1 MSKTV
6 ERVSLYYRDGRSDKV
21 YVIELAEESQGKFS
35 VTGYNGRR
43 GSQLVAQPKTS
54 TPVTLTEARRI
65 FNQLE
70 SAKLN
75 HPKTPYKIA
84 ERQTATSAG
93 AKQKEVKQKESKQ
106 PSVSSAGEQAVET
119 TQQQPAPEGYRA
131 NHLDA
136 LEF

>member
-1 MSKTV
+1 MSKIV
-6 ERVSLYYRDGRSDKV
+6 ERVSLYYREGSSDKV
-21 YVIELAEESQGKFS
+21 YVIELAEESPGKFS

-43 GSQLVAQPKTS
+43 GSQLVAQPKTA

-84 ERQTATSAG
+84 ERQTTTTAG
-93 AKQKEVKQKESKQ
+93 AKQKETKS
-106 PSVSSAGEQAVET
+106 PSVSSASEQAET
-119 TQQQPAPEGYRA
+119 AQQQPEGYRA

>member
-1 MSKTV
+1 MSKIV
-6 ERVSLYYRDGRSDKV
+6 ERVSLYYREGRSDKV

-84 ERQTATSAG
+84 ERQTTTTTG
-93 AKQKEVKQKESKQ
+93 AKQKEAKP
-106 PSVSSAGEQAVET
+106 PSVSSADEQAEA
-119 TQQQPAPEGYRA
+119 TQQQPSPEGYRA

>member
-1 MSKTV
+1 MPKIV
-6 ERVSLYYRDGRSDKV
+6 ERVSLYYREGRSDKV
-21 YVIELAEESQGKFS
+21 YVIELAEETPGKFS

-43 GSQLVAQPKTS
+43 GSQLVAQPKTA

-70 SAKLN
+70 SAKIN

-84 ERQTATSAG
+84 ERQTTTTAG
-93 AKQKEVKQKESKQ
+93 AKQKETKS
-106 PSVSSAGEQAVET
+106 PSVSPVGEQAVET
-119 TQQQPAPEGYRA
+119 AQQQTSSEGYRA

>member
-1 MSKTV
+1 MSKIV
-6 ERVSLYYRDGRSDKV
+6 ERVSLYYREGRSDKV

-70 SAKLN
+70 SAKIN

-84 ERQTATSAG
+84 ERQTTTTAG
-93 AKQKEVKQKESKQ
+93 AKQKEAKSL
-106 PSVSSAGEQAVET
+106 SVSSAGEQAET
-119 TQQQPAPEGYRA
+119 TQQQPSPEGYRA

>member
-1 MSKTV
+1 VSKIV
-6 ERVSLYYRDGRSDKV
+6 ERVSLYYREGRSDKV

-43 GSQLVAQPKTS
+43 GSQLVAQPKTA

-65 FNQLE
+65 FNELE

-84 ERQTATSAG
+84 ERQTTTTAG
-93 AKQKEVKQKESKQ
+93 AKQKEAKS
-106 PSVSSAGEQAVET
+106 PSVSSAGEKAET
-119 TQQQPAPEGYRA
+119 AQQQPSPEGYRA